1 MNNQLK
7 LILVCSPLI
16 LWLKLEQGLLLDD
29 KNCRVPPVHILACC
43 GISNSL
49 SKWQVLQDSDHL
61 NVKNSYVG
69 KKKIQEKEMF
79 PASQYS
85 TIAHSISNLS
95 LLFLLQK
102 TRGSIM
108 SLERYKLMTADI
120 WLFNVITD
128 LQIII
133 L

>member
-1 MNNQLK
+1 M
-7 LILVCSPLI
+7 
-16 LWLKLEQGLLLDD
+16 WE
-29 KNCRVPPVHILACC
+29 KNAR
-43 GISNSL
+43 
-49 SKWQVLQDSDHL
+49 
-61 NVKNSYVG
+61 
-69 KKKIQEKEMF
+69 KEMF

-102 TRGSIM
+102 TRGSN
-108 SLERYKLMTADI
+108 SRLRRYKLMTADI